1 MSFVWQWMEKPKRE
15 NFAFN
20 DELQFQFMTSVL
32 LHTEALQIGYKSKSI
47 ATGLELSLM
56 SGKLVCLL
64 GPNGAGKSTLM
75 RTIAGLQP
83 TLSGHLQVG
92 DIRSPFSAA
101 FLASQIAV
109 VLSEF
114 EGVGGM
120 KVKELVELG
129 RAPYSGWSGKLSP
142 EDKIKVETALAQTD
156 VSNLAARS
164 IGTLSDGE
172 RQRVMIARALAQETP
187 LILLDEPTSHLDIS
201 HRVKVMRLLHNL
213 TRTEGKGILLSSH
226 DLDLA
231 LQGADE
237 IWLLSDD
244 GNMTIGTP
252 EDLLLSG
259 QIAQAYGSGSEE
271 YDWKEGGLRLLP
283 PGNHPIQLI
292 MDAPTKLWVRR
303 ALAKIDWREG
313 TSNETSQQLTRTETG
328 WEVLLEERK
337 EVLGSLG
344 EVLGELGEEGKQ
356 YNNLPL

>member
-1 MSFVWQWMEKPKRE
+1 MEKPTRE

-20 DELQFQFMTSVL
+20 DDLQIQFMTSIL
-32 LHTEALQIGYKSKSI
+32 LHTEALEIGYKAKSI
-47 ATGLELSLM
+47 AAGLELSLM

-83 TLSGHLQVG
+83 ALSGHLQIG
-92 DIRSPFSAA
+92 DTRSPFSAA
-101 FLASQIAV
+101 FLASRIAV

-120 KVKELVELG
+120 KVEELVELG
-129 RAPYSGWSGKLSP
+129 RAPYSGWSGKLSS
-142 EDKIKVETALAQTD
+142 EDKTKVEAALAQTE
-156 VSNLAARS
+156 VAHLSRRS

-201 HRVKVMRLLHNL
+201 HRVKVMRLLHHL

-237 IWLLSDD
+237 IWLLSED

-259 QIAQAYGSGSEE
+259 QIARAYGSGGEE

-292 MDAPTKLWVRR
+292 MDAPAKLWVRR

-313 TSNETSQQLTRTETG
+313 SQQETDQQLTRTETG
-328 WEVLLEERK
+328 WETLLDGRK
-337 EVLGSLG
+337 ELFGSLG
-344 EVLGELGEEGKQ
+344 KALGELGGERE
-356 YNNLPL
+356 

>member
-1 MSFVWQWMEKPKRE
+1 MTPIL
-15 NFAFN
+15 
-20 DELQFQFMTSVL
+20 LQ
-32 LHTEALQIGYKSKSI
+32 TETLQIGYKSKSI
-47 ATGLELSLM
+47 ASGLELSLIA
-56 SGKLVCLL
+56 GKLVCLL

-75 RTIAGLQP
+75 RTIAGLQNP
-83 TLSGHLQVG
+83 LFGTIQIG
-92 DIRSPFSAA
+92 RAYSPFPAS
-101 FLASQIAV
+101 FLASHIAV

-120 KVKELVELG
+120 KVEELVELG

-142 EDKIKVETALAQTD
+142 EDKTKVQAALAQTE
-156 VSNLAARS
+156 VTALATRS

-201 HRVKVMRLLHNL
+201 HRVKVMRLLHKL
-213 TRTEGKGILLSSH
+213 TRKEGKGILLSSH

-237 IWLLSDD
+237 IWLLSED
-244 GNMTIGTP
+244 GSMTIGTP

-259 QIAQAYGSGSEE
+259 QIARAYGSGGEE

-283 PGNHPIQLI
+283 PGNHPIRLI
-292 MDAPTKLWVRR
+292 MDPPTKLWVRR

-313 TSNETSQQLTRTETG
+313 SSDETSQQLTRTATG
-328 WEVLLEERK
+328 WEVLLDGGK
-337 EVLGSLG
+337 EVFGSLG
-344 EVLGELGEEGKQ
+344 EVLVELGAERG
-356 YNNLPL
+356 

>member
-1 MSFVWQWMEKPKRE
+1 MS
-15 NFAFN
+15 
-20 DELQFQFMTSVL
+20 SVL
-32 LHTEALQIGYKSKSI
+32 LHTAALHIGYRAKSI
-47 ATGLELSLM
+47 AAGLELSLAA
-56 SGKLVCLL
+56 GKLVCLL

-75 RTIAGLQP
+75 RTLAGLQP
-83 TLSGHLQVG
+83 PLSGAIQIGESH
-92 DIRSPFSAA
+92 SPFSAS

-120 KVKELVELG
+120 KVEELVELG

-142 EDKIKVETALAQTD
+142 EDKAKVEAALAQTEVAQLSD
-156 VSNLAARS
+156 RS

-213 TRTEGKGILLSSH
+213 TRQGGKGILLSSH

-237 IWLLSDD
+237 IWLLSED
-244 GNMTIGTP
+244 GNMTVGTP

-259 QIAQAYGSGSEE
+259 QIAQAYGAGSEE

-292 MDAPTKLWVRR
+292 MDAATKVWVRR

-313 TSNETSQQLTRTETG
+313 SSDETPRQLVRTEAG
-328 WEVLLEERK
+328 WEVVLDGKGEEFASLR

-344 EVLGELGEEGKQ
+344 SWEGEYGVNNGKRAI
-356 YNNLPL
+356 

>member
-1 MSFVWQWMEKPKRE
+1 MSS
-15 NFAFN
+15 A
-20 DELQFQFMTSVL
+20 L
-32 LHTEALQIGYKSKSI
+32 LHTTALHIGYRAKSI
-47 ATGLELSLM
+47 AAGLELSLAA
-56 SGKLVCLL
+56 GKLVCLL

-75 RTIAGLQP
+75 RTLAGLQSP
-83 TLSGHLQVG
+83 LSGAIQIGESH
-92 DIRSPFSAA
+92 SPFSAS

-120 KVKELVELG
+120 KVEELVELG

-142 EDKIKVETALAQTD
+142 EDKSKVEAALAQTEVAQLSD
-156 VSNLAARS
+156 RS

-187 LILLDEPTSHLDIS
+187 LVLLDEPTSHLDIS

-213 TRTEGKGILLSSH
+213 TRKERKGILLSSH

-237 IWLLSDD
+237 IWLLSED
-244 GNMTIGTP
+244 GNMIVGTP

-259 QIAQAYGSGSEE
+259 QIAQAYGAGSEE

-292 MDAPTKLWVRR
+292 MDTATKVWVRR

-313 TSNETSQQLTRTETG
+313 SSDDTTRQLVRTEAG
-328 WEVLLEERK
+328 WEVVMDGKGEEFGSLR

-344 EVLGELGEEGKQ
+344 SWEGE
-356 YNNLPL
+356 

>member
-1 MSFVWQWMEKPKRE
+1 
-15 NFAFN
+15 
-20 DELQFQFMTSVL
+20 MTQAL
-32 LHTEALQIGYKSKSI
+32 LHTEALQIGYKAKSI
-47 ATGLELSLM
+47 ATGLDLSLM

-75 RTIAGLQP
+75 RTLAGLQHP
-83 TLSGHLQVG
+83 LFGTIQIGESH
-92 DIRSPFSAA
+92 SPFPAS

-120 KVKELVELG
+120 KVEELVELG

-142 EDKIKVETALAQTD
+142 DDKAKVEAALAQTE
-156 VSNLAARS
+156 VAHLSARS

-172 RQRVMIARALAQETP
+172 RQRAMIARALAQETP

-201 HRVKVMRLLHNL
+201 HRVKVMRLLHHL
-213 TRTEGKGILLSSH
+213 TRQEGKGILLSSH

-237 IWLLSDD
+237 IWLLSED
-244 GNMTIGTP
+244 GSMTVGTP

-259 QIAQAYGSGSEE
+259 QIAQAYGSGGEE

-283 PGNHPIQLI
+283 PGERPIQLI
-292 MDAPTKLWVRR
+292 MDAPTRLWVRR

-313 TSNETSQQLTRTETG
+313 SSEETSDQLIRTETG
-328 WEVLLEERK
+328 WEVVIAEKR
-337 EVLGSLG
+337 EVFGSLG
-344 EVLGELGEEGKQ
+344 EVLGVLGSWEGEYGK
-356 YNNLPL
+356 

>member
-1 MSFVWQWMEKPKRE
+1 
-15 NFAFN
+15 
-20 DELQFQFMTSVL
+20 MTLAL
-32 LHTEALQIGYKSKSI
+32 LETQALEIGYKAKSI

-83 TLSGHLQVG
+83 PLAGTIQIDSST
-92 DIRSPFSAA
+92 SPFSSS
-101 FLASQIAV
+101 FLASHISV

-120 KVKELVELG
+120 KVRELVELG
-129 RAPYSGWSGKLSP
+129 RAPYSDWSGKLSP
-142 EDKIKVETALAQTD
+142 DDKAKIEASLAQTD
-156 VSNLAARS
+156 VASLATRS

-201 HRVKVMRLLHNL
+201 HRVNVMRLLHNL

-237 IWLLSDD
+237 IWLLSED
-244 GNMTIGTP
+244 GTMTVGAP

-259 QIAQAYGSGSEE
+259 QIAKAYGSGGEE

-283 PGNHPIQLI
+283 PGEHPIQLI
-292 MDAPTKLWVRR
+292 IDAPTRLWVRR
-303 ALAKIDWREG
+303 ALAKIGWREG
-313 TSNETSQQLTRTETG
+313 NSAETSRQLVRTEMG
-328 WEVLLEERK
+328 WEVVMDEGK
-337 EVLGSLG
+337 EVFGSLG
-344 EVLGELGEEGKQ
+344 EVLGRLEGEKCKTL
-356 YNNLPL
+356 NSK